1 MEFDLSRQFNFNMGM
16 NTKPSLEFL
25 EEDDDEFFA
34 EMRRQ
39 IMILTADQSEDF
51 PETKS
56 VNPSFSSVT
65 KPCSLNCTSSNGNM
79 SLWQNEYTT
88 NSVVVPVQLANLGR
102 NSTGTGVFI
111 PQSTV
116 KSRRNYKSRSG
127 GRVTDRRIYKRVE
140 NKH

>member
-1 MEFDLSRQFNFNMGM
+1 MEFDLSPQFNFNMGM
-16 NTKPSLEFL
+16 NTKPSLKFL

-34 EMRRQ
+34 EMRKQ

-56 VNPSFSSVT
+56 VNPSFSSIT
-65 KPCSLNCTSSNGNM
+65 NPRSLNCTSSNGNW

-88 NSVVVPVQLANLGR
+88 NSVQLANLGR

-111 PQSTV
+111 PQSSV
-116 KSRRNYKSRSG
+116 KSRRNYKPSM
-127 GRVTDRRIYKRVE
+127 
-140 NKH
+140 